1 MNADEE
7 RVETAGGGFGQT
19 ALNFVRARAARTL
32 GIRDSLSTA
41 AVAMG
46 HLLLT
51 RGPKSGQDLVSDEA
65 PIIVIGMH
73 RSGTSLVSR
82 LLERGGVY
90 VGGSWLDENHESVHF
105 LRANRAMFGE
115 GPRMLRDFGWTAP
128 KTDEFIL
135 ERRGYAE
142 QAARQLSAFFADR
155 TNEDAWGWKDPR
167 NTITLPVWLSIFP
180 QARVVNVLRDGRSV
194 ALSLTDRNRLHPAF
208 ALGLWAHYVTRAE
221 KNLEAVPDTRKITI
235 RFEELAEDPESLLG
249 LLYEFAGCTTS
260 GDFRTLTADVIPD
273 RASARL
279 DDPRIADMGDHP
291 LLARLGY
298 T

>member
-1 MNADEE
+1 MSRGGIDQMNLNLL
-7 RVETAGGGFGQT
+7 RVRVGR
-19 ALNFVRARAARTL
+19 VL
-32 GIRDSLSTA
+32 GIRDMMSSA
-41 AVAMG
+41 AVGAG
-46 HLLLT
+46 HLFLR
-51 RGPKSGQDLVSDEA
+51 RGPNSGQGRVSEEA

-90 VGGSWLDENHESVHF
+90 VGGSWQDENYEAIHF
-105 LRANRAMFGE
+105 LRANRAMVGE

-128 KTDEFIL
+128 KTNEFIQ

-142 QAARQLSAFFADR
+142 QAVRRIDTFFAER
-155 TNEDAWGWKDPR
+155 TDEEVWGWKDPR

-180 QARVVNVLRDGRSV
+180 HALVVNVLRDGRSV
-194 ALSLTDRNRLHPAF
+194 ALSLTDRDMLHPAF

-221 KNLEAVPDTRKITI
+221 KNLEALPEARKFTI
-235 RFEELAEDPESLLG
+235 RFEDLVEDPASHVPA
-249 LLYEFAGCTTS
+249 LYEFAGCTS
-260 GDFRTLTADVIPD
+260 SEHLKVLTTDVD
-273 RASARL
+273 STKAAARL
-279 DDPRIADMGDHP
+279 DDPRIADMEDHP